1 MVRDCKVWPKGH
13 RHRATLNQIPPDL
26 KSGGGHKMPQLSQA
40 RNTIFDNVR
49 VGPGQRSVSSG
60 FIMEPD
66 QWYWLTPSH
75 NVVCGEIWLQLTGDP
90 NPESDPWWVTSHLSY
105 SLAFDHHN
113 ECNVLSKSVYNRQDR
128 DEAGFEL
135 KRFQEEGARY
145 RFAIKPSRRCRAD
158 LTWTEWAR

>member
-1 MVRDCKVWPKGH
+1 
-13 RHRATLNQIPPDL
+13 
-26 KSGGGHKMPQLSQA
+26 MPQLSQA